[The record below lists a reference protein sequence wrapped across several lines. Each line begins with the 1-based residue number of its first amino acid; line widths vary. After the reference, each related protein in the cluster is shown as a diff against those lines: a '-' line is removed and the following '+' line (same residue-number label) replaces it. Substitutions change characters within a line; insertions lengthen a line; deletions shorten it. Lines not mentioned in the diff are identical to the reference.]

1 MTSPT
6 KFRLMNQIILSM
18 WSSDQSLVTLAFGK
32 ENVIITSILQ
42 GFDEKN
48 HFFCGVVLVQ
58 VQ

>member
-1 MTSPT
+1 MTSYIMSMTSPT
-6 KFRLMNQIILSM
+6 KFRLMNQIILPM

-48 HFFCGVVLVQ
+48 HFF
-58 VQ
+58 

>member
-1 MTSPT
+1 MTSYIMSMTSPT

-18 WSSDQSLVTLAFGK
+18 WSSDQSLVTLAIGK

-48 HFFCGVVLVQ
+48 HFF
-58 VQ
+58 

>member
-1 MTSPT
+1 MTSYIMSMTSPT

-48 HFFCGVVLVQ
+48 HFF
-58 VQ
+58 

>member
-1 MTSPT
+1 MTSYIMSMTSPA

-48 HFFCGVVLVQ
+48 HFF
-58 VQ
+58 

>member
-1 MTSPT
+1 MTSYIMSMTSPT

-42 GFDEKN
+42 GFDEEN
-48 HFFCGVVLVQ
+48 HFF
-58 VQ
+58 